1 MNTGRRVGAVDA
13 LWILAR
19 LATRRFHNLFLS
31 LVRVRKSADGL
42 RRGSSPRSRARIL
55 FAALI
60 IVLIPLQG
68 MLVDSRVLVELSSAS
83 RHLAEQT
90 DKIVLSPF
98 AIGRLDELAKAIHE
112 AEGIRNP
119 VERQKFTGMFDRQ
132 LDQVFMLE
140 IRRGTFTE
148 EEEPEQLR
156 VMRAQFAKKGV
167 AGFTHGGREM
177 FVSGATWPRSD
188 EAASVFS
195 RMLALMLLA
204 WSVLIV
210 LVSLA
215 TNQRDLGLVEWS
227 LEWLYS
233 FPVSARVLFSS
244 RLFSYSFLN
253 PLMWGFLLPFLSLIY
268 YAAGWGHAS
277 FILGLAATVSLAIIT
292 GSLTMV
298 LEIALRTHLSPRQ
311 LKNVQAG
318 IGMLGTAA
326 FMLFAALAISK
337 PADRVLVRVATA
349 LSPAILW
356 NPFSVPLIIGL
367 PHAPLAEK
375 AYASIAMIAAPAA
388 IGILALLAGEWITRD
403 GLVRSGSSYQ
413 GASRGE
419 RFGSRYDWLTGVV
432 ASEALLLIRDRYLF
446 VQTLFIPFLGAAF
459 YVFVIPGMA
468 NAVRGNF
475 HHAATLAY
483 FIAALYTYP
492 GSAMLVLNRE
502 QKTLWYLLSMPQTLA
517 SILLKKAA
525 TWGALGLVNA
535 GTVMLLIAVFSR
547 HLHLTAIGDAAL
559 ALFGTGIYAFIAC
572 AIGILGTDASDA
584 SRRARPSVAP
594 MYLFIALALMYANV
608 FYTTSMWNRFA
619 QLTLST
625 LLALALWQKVDDA
638 SPYLLDPFAQPA
650 RSISI
655 ADGMIAALA
664 FFVVQGLV
672 ATLIGWMP
680 TSVSMATQMAISY
693 FVAGVI
699 VATGV
704 LFIYW
709 WQGVPAFLEKTGIA
723 PLARK
728 GAGSIGRSVVQG
740 AMWGAAAAL
749 AGIVYL
755 CVLDQFPQFEVWKQ
769 DAEAT
774 SFFLQAKQP
783 IVLSVLVI
791 AGAPL
796 FEEFLFRG
804 LVFQGLRRATKP
816 ILAVLGSAALFA
828 LVHPPISVIPVFGLG
843 VAAAMSF
850 NNSKVLVAP
859 IATHAVY
866 NACMLLLGRL

>member
-1 MNTGRRVGAVDA
+1 VNAGRRIGALDA
-13 LWILAR
+13 LRILAR
-19 LATRRFHNLFLS
+19 LAARRFLNLFLA
-31 LVRVRKSADGL
+31 LIRVRKAADGV
-42 RRGSSPRSRARIL
+42 RRANSPRSRLRMV
-55 FAALI
+55 FAGLI

-68 MLVDSRVLVELSSAS
+68 MLVDSRVLVELASAS
-83 RHLAEQT
+83 QHLVEPT

-98 AIGRLDELAKAIHE
+98 AIGRLSELAKAIHE
-112 AEGIRNP
+112 EEGIRNP
-119 VERQKFTGMFDRQ
+119 VERQKFAGMFNRQ
-132 LDQVFMLE
+132 LEQVFILE

-148 EEEPEQLR
+148 EEEPAQLR
-156 VMRAQFAKKGV
+156 MMQAQFAKKGV

-204 WSVLIV
+204 WSGLIV

-227 LEWLYS
+227 LEWLYT

-253 PLMWGFLLPFLSLIY
+253 PLTWGFLLPFLSLIY
-268 YAAGWGHAS
+268 YAAGCGRPS
-277 FILGLAATVSLAIIT
+277 LGLGLGATMSLAIIT

-298 LEIALRTHLSPRQ
+298 LEVALRTYLSSRQ

-337 PADRVLVRVATA
+337 PADQVLVRVATA

-356 NPFSVPLIIGL
+356 NPFSVALFIGL
-367 PHAPLAEK
+367 PHASLAQKVYAATAMIISPLAVG
-375 AYASIAMIAAPAA
+375 IA
-388 IGILALLAGEWITRD
+388 ALLATEWITRD
-403 GLVRSGSSYQ
+403 GLVRSGSAYQ
-413 GASRGE
+413 GATRGE
-419 RFGSRYDWLTGVV
+419 RFGPRYDLLTGVV

-525 TWGALGLVNA
+525 AWGVLGLVNA
-535 GTVMLLIAVFSR
+535 GAVMLLIAVFSR
-547 HLHLTAIGDAAL
+547 HLHPAAIGDAAL
-559 ALFGTGIYAFIAC
+559 ALFGAAIYAFIAC
-572 AIGILGTDASDA
+572 AIGVLGTDASDS
-584 SRRARPSVAP
+584 SRRARPGVAP

-608 FYTTSMWNRFA
+608 FYTTSTWNRFA

-625 LLALALWQKVDDA
+625 LLAMALWQKVDDA

-664 FFVVQGLV
+664 FFIVQGLV

-680 TSVSMATQMAISY
+680 ATVSMATQITISY
-693 FVAGVI
+693 FVAGVL

-723 PLARK
+723 PLERK
-728 GAGSIGRSVVQG
+728 GAGTIGRSVIQG

-749 AGIVYL
+749 AGIAYL
-755 CVLDQFPQFEVWKQ
+755 YILARFPQFEAWKQ

-774 SFFLQAKQP
+774 SFFMQAKQP

-850 NNSKVLVAP
+850 NHSKVLIAP